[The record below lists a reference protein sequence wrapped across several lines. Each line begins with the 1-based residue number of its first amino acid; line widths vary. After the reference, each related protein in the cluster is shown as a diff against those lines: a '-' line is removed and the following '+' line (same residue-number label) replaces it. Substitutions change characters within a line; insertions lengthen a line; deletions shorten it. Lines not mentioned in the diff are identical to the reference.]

1 MNYSLNFT
9 EVANLNLSKNSEMLL
24 GLVSDTHLLRGSGLP
39 PEIDSIFRGVDLIL
53 HAGDIYEPSVLDRL
67 EQIAPVLDVI
77 GDEDFFAQPDS
88 RIREEYFLHVGGLT
102 LWLVHQ
108 LPLDCLRLLAVGSE
122 SEMLKQVGHRCE
134 IVPDII
140 VFGDTHRHLVK
151 SIGDILFVNP
161 GSPTLPDH
169 MPGAGT
175 VALLSIGAGRSEVR
189 FIQLTSGAR

>member
-1 MNYSLNFT
+1 M
-9 EVANLNLSKNSEMLL
+9 ANANLSKNSEMLL
-24 GLVSDTHLLRGSGLP
+24 GLISDTHLLRGSGLP

-67 EQIAPVLDVI
+67 EQIAPVLAVR
-77 GDEDFFAQPDS
+77 GDEDFFTQPDS

-108 LPLDCLRLLAVGSE
+108 LPLDCIRLLAVGSE
-122 SEMLKQVGHRCE
+122 AEMLEQVSRRCQT
-134 IVPDII
+134 VPDII

-151 SIGDILFVNP
+151 GIGDTLFINP

-175 VALLSIGAGRSEVR
+175 VALLSIATGRSRVSLVE
-189 FIQLTSGAR
+189 LTSGAR